1 MYSINARLHGT
12 TPAWN
17 IFCRRLWFHRCLP
30 ELIALLPVAARCG
43 SALDAVILAIL
54 IRLAWVAAQLIH
66 GAGHTLMRALVDH
79 SATVIRWENLL
90 EHRSL
95 GQMARSLLLLAP
107 IGLPGVGSQTAAWL
121 PMGDLEPW
129 KVRLKASGSLLLH
142 LLVIS
147 GVAVAIHGLNSNAPA
162 WPWLNQLLIAVLL
175 SNVCLLLASRSDLE
189 ALNSG
194 EGSFLYCGNF
204 GLIAAKDFS
213 CSDELLSGQ
222 MINIFHRMG
231 RETELRGAQ
240 AGGGLLM
247 TLDRRGDVGFVG
259 HRIVNAKRGDL
270 TPSLEAAFR
279 KRRRRA
285 RQMGC
290 RPHPAAL
297 LACWHYRFGTS
308 GPPAVRET
316 HWQEWTP
323 ARQSRLWRPT
333 DDGRWQSTWQTVN
346 HRITHNGDFE
356 IFEAFGEELDVAGA
370 VGPWL
375 ERALHQ
381 RAPAVVDSARIAGM
395 MDLLICQGDW
405 FAAVRL
411 AFLHTLAVYPE
422 VPSLADLQRW
432 TAHFEGTF
440 VACTAGIACGQSGS
454 GWIRP
459 FTEQLLALLRQDPQL
474 FRQEDAQLRG
484 WIETSVAFF
493 LRNDPFEAMRQF
505 MEGAR
510 GSFGLVVA
518 STTWPDRLVLC
529 SLGQPLT
536 IGIDPHTRM
545 GLYASEPAA
554 VDAVLTG
561 RKGAWRIDLDENAG
575 EIAVLSSGAVRV
587 TSLSLDREV
596 SPEEL
601 CRRRHPYLPARSN
614 QPGGSISP
622 GAAARD
628 PVAADIA
635 AIPALLAAIQDDW
648 SNPGSANRQCA
659 DALAQLLITKAAY
672 LSAKERVLQQSGLDV
687 RLARS
692 SHVDLLITGVE
703 NSLWLGER
711 FATDLSLL
719 MPRLH
724 IRTLSANAVM
734 QALQHDFDS
743 LALARQSVVIV
754 LSHSCRTFASR
765 QVMEAC
771 DLMVRKEVIRD
782 FFILTGEP
790 NALQGSSLLRTQQP
804 GEPFSR
810 RLFTTGAG
818 RRRAEPATA
827 SVAAMHHTL
836 TQLLFTLSRHLLQ
849 SCEGGERK
857 PLGMALSRDELTL
870 LDNLETN
877 LFLQECSEIVG
888 SDGRGQRRETGTSRR
903 LEREGRR
910 WAQHVLETPLAWAIH
925 ALYILISVA
934 FALPIAQTLTRL
946 VAGQSAWM
954 AAALVA
960 DVGIYIF
967 GPWLW
972 TLLLRQAQGRP
983 LLARTGR
990 RSLVIGEVPWIHRLL
1005 TNYISKLFSLSYGLT
1020 SLDVQGADVG
1030 DHLLH
1035 THAHRVVRG
1044 TLLYLGFPDGRGST
1058 LQRAEADAALLAAR
1072 QADGIRHWGTGPEI
1086 VAIGKEP
1093 SLSRGPFARALAL
1106 PDHTSKGS
1114 ADGRSFASSHLIERL
1129 RDSRFAG
1136 FHRLLG
1142 SYVFFWAMARHVG
1155 RLPVLRFK
1163 WWRSQSRTRVMT
1175 TACPVSAA
1183 RLDLSESRE
1192 VAALS
1197 LEAVACREQS

>member
-1 MYSINARLHGT
+1 MHSVT
-12 TPAWN
+12 S
-17 IFCRRLWFHRCLP
+17 RRRIGFQCCLP
-30 ELIALLPVAARCG
+30 ELIALLPVATSGG
-43 SALDAVILAIL
+43 SLLNAVILAIL
-54 IRLAWVAAQLIH
+54 IRQAWVAAQIIH
-66 GAGHTLMRALVDH
+66 GAGHTLMRALVDQC
-79 SATVIRWENLL
+79 AAVIRLDNVL
-90 EHRSL
+90 EHRSVA
-95 GQMARSLLLLAP
+95 QMVQSLLPLAP
-107 IGLPGVGSQTAAWL
+107 IGLPGVGSQPPAWL
-121 PMGDLEPW
+121 PMGDPEPW

-142 LLVIS
+142 LLVVS
-147 GVAVAIHGLNSNAPA
+147 GVGVAIHGLNSNGPSG
-162 WPWLNQLLIAVLL
+162 PCLNQLLVAVLL
-175 SNVCLLLASRSDLE
+175 SNVCLILASRSDLQ
-189 ALNSG
+189 AVLSG
-194 EGSFLYCGNF
+194 EGSVLHCGNF
-204 GLIAAKDFS
+204 GLIAAEDLS
-213 CSDELLSGQ
+213 GSDELLSSQ
-222 MINIFHRMG
+222 MITIFHRMG

-240 AGGGLLM
+240 AGGGLVI
-247 TLDRRGDVGFVG
+247 TLDRRGDAGFVG

-285 RQMGC
+285 RQKGY

-297 LACWHYRFGTS
+297 VACWHYRFGTS

-323 ARQSRLWRPT
+323 ARQTRLWRLA
-333 DDGRWQSTWQTVN
+333 DDGRWLSIWQAVH

-356 IFEAFGEELDVAGA
+356 TFEAFGDDLEVASTL
-370 VGPWL
+370 GPWL
-375 ERALHQ
+375 ERALQ
-381 RAPAVVDSARIAGM
+381 LTAPALVDSARIAGM

-405 FAAVRL
+405 FAAVRW
-411 AFLHTLAVYPE
+411 AFLNTLAVYPQ
-422 VPSLADLQRW
+422 VPSLEALQRW
-432 TAHFEGTF
+432 TSHFESAF
-440 VACTAGIACGQSGS
+440 EACVGQIECGQTGS
-454 GWIRP
+454 GWIQP
-459 FTEQLLALLRQDPQL
+459 FTEQLLVQLKRDPLLGSKQDD
-474 FRQEDAQLRG
+474 ELRS
-484 WIETSVAFF
+484 WIETSIAFF

-505 MEGAR
+505 MDGAR

-536 IGIDPHTRM
+536 IGIDPGTRM
-545 GLYASEPAA
+545 GLYASEPSA

-561 RKGAWRIDLDENAG
+561 QKGAWRIDLDENAG
-575 EIAVLSSGAVRV
+575 EIAVLSSGDVRV

-596 SPEEL
+596 SPEEI
-601 CRRRHPYLPARSN
+601 CRRRHPYPPALSLQN
-614 QPGGSISP
+614 GASISP
-622 GAAARD
+622 GSDSRD
-628 PVAADIA
+628 PVGADIA
-635 AIPALLAAIQDDW
+635 DIPALLAAIQDDW
-648 SNPGSANRQCA
+648 SNPGSANRQSA
-659 DALAQLLITKAAY
+659 ETLAQLLLAKAAY
-672 LSAKERVLQQSGLDV
+672 LSAKERVLQQNGLDV
-687 RLARS
+687 SLARS

-771 DLMVRKEVIRD
+771 DLMVRKAVIRD

-790 NALQGSSLLRTQQP
+790 NALQGSPLLQTRQP
-804 GEPFSR
+804 GESFSR

-827 SVAAMHHTL
+827 TVAAMHHTL

-849 SCEGGERK
+849 SCPDGDRK

-877 LFLQECSEIVG
+877 LFLQDCSEIVG
-888 SDGRGQRRETGTSRR
+888 ADGRGQRRETPTSRR

-934 FALPIAQTLTRL
+934 FALPLAQTLTRVL
-946 VAGQSAWM
+946 AGESAWM
-954 AAALVA
+954 GTGLSGSLLRATALAA
-960 DVGIYIF
+960 DVGLYIF

-990 RSLVIGEVPWIHRLL
+990 RSLVIGEAPWIHPLL
-1005 TNYISKLFSLSYGLT
+1005 TNYLSKLFSLSYGLT

-1035 THAHRVVRG
+1035 THAHRLVRG
-1044 TLLYLGFPDGRGST
+1044 TLLYLGFPDGRCST
-1058 LQRAEADAALLAAR
+1058 LQRAEADAALLTAR

-1086 VAIGKEP
+1086 VAIGREP
-1093 SLSRGPFARALAL
+1093 SLSRGPFARVLTL
-1106 PDHTSKGS
+1106 PDHTSQGC
-1114 ADGRSFASSHLIERL
+1114 AVGGTDPSSHLIERL

-1142 SYVFFWAMARHVG
+1142 SYVFFWAMARDVA

-1183 RLDLSESRE
+1183 RLDLAESKE
-1192 VAALS
+1192 IAALS

>member
-1 MYSINARLHGT
+1 MHSAT
-12 TPAWN
+12 S
-17 IFCRRLWFHRCLP
+17 RRRMWFQCCLP
-30 ELIALLPVAARCG
+30 ELIALLPVATSGGCL
-43 SALDAVILAIL
+43 LDAVILAIL
-54 IRLAWVAAQLIH
+54 IRQAWVAAQIIH
-66 GAGHTLMRALVDH
+66 GAGHTLMCALVDQC
-79 SATVIRWENLL
+79 AAVIRLENFL

-95 GQMARSLLLLAP
+95 AQMAQSLLPVAP
-107 IGLPGVGSQTAAWL
+107 IGLPGVGSQPPAWL
-121 PMGDLEPW
+121 PMGDPDPW
-129 KVRLKASGSLLLH
+129 KVRLKASGGLLFH

-147 GVAVAIHGLNSNAPA
+147 GAGVAIQGLSSHAAA
-162 WPWLNQLLIAVLL
+162 WPWMNQLLVAVLL
-175 SNVCLLLASRSDLE
+175 SNLSLALASRSDLQ
-189 ALNSG
+189 ALLSG
-194 EGSFLYCGNF
+194 KASVLHCGNF
-204 GLIAAKDFS
+204 GLIAAEDPS
-213 CSDELLSGQ
+213 GSDELLSSQ
-222 MINIFHRMG
+222 MINIVHRMG

-240 AGGGLLM
+240 AGGGLVM
-247 TLDRRGDVGFVG
+247 TVDRRGDAGFVG

-285 RQMGC
+285 RRMGC

-323 ARQSRLWRPT
+323 ARQSRLWRLA
-333 DDGRWQSTWQTVN
+333 DDGRWQSIWQTVH

-356 IFEAFGEELDVAGA
+356 TFEAFGEDLDVASA
-370 VGPWL
+370 LGPWL
-375 ERALHQ
+375 ERALQQ

-405 FAAVRL
+405 FAAVRW
-411 AFLHTLAVYPE
+411 AFLNILAVYPE
-422 VPSLADLQRW
+422 VPSLADVQRW
-432 TAHFEGTF
+432 TTLFESAF
-440 VACTAGIACGQSGS
+440 VACVGQIEGGQTGS
-454 GWIRP
+454 GWIQP
-459 FTEQLLALLRQDPQL
+459 FTEQLLVQLKRDPLLGSKQDD
-474 FRQEDAQLRG
+474 ELRS
-484 WIETSVAFF
+484 WIETSIAFF

-505 MEGAR
+505 MDGAR

-518 STTWPDRLVLC
+518 STTWPDRLVLS

-536 IGIDPHTRM
+536 IGIDPGTRL
-545 GLYASEPAA
+545 GLYASEPEA

-561 RKGAWRIDLDENAG
+561 QKGAWRIDLDENAG
-575 EIAVLSSGAVRV
+575 EIAVLSSGDVRV

-596 SPEEL
+596 SPEEI
-601 CRRRHPYLPARSN
+601 CRRRHPYPPALSLQN
-614 QPGGSISP
+614 GASIPS
-622 GAAARD
+622 GAASRD
-628 PVAADIA
+628 SVGADIA
-635 AIPALLAAIQDDW
+635 DIPALLAAIQDDW
-648 SNPGSANRQCA
+648 SNPGSANRQSA
-659 DALAQLLITKAAY
+659 DALAQLLLAKAAY
-672 LSAKERVLQQSGLDV
+672 LSAKEKVLLQNGLDV
-687 RLARS
+687 SLARS
-692 SHVDLLITGVE
+692 SQVDLLITGVE

-724 IRTLSANAVM
+724 IRVLSANVVM
-734 QALQHDFDS
+734 QALQHDIDS

-771 DLMVRKEVIRD
+771 DLMVRKAVIRD
-782 FFILTGEP
+782 VFILTGEP
-790 NALQGSSLLRTQQP
+790 NALQGSPLLQTRQP
-804 GEPFSR
+804 GESFSR

-849 SCEGGERK
+849 SCADGEPN

-877 LFLQECSEIVG
+877 RFLQECSEIVG
-888 SDGRGQRRETGTSRR
+888 ADGRGQRRETTTSRR

-910 WAQHVLETPLAWAIH
+910 WAQHVLETPLAWVIH
-925 ALYILISVA
+925 ALYIAISVA
-934 FALPIAQTLTRL
+934 FALPLAQTLTRVL
-946 VAGQSAWM
+946 AGESAWM
-954 AAALVA
+954 GTGLSGSLLRATALAA
-960 DVGIYIF
+960 DVGLYIF

-990 RSLVIGEVPWIHRLL
+990 RSLVIGEAPWIHPLL

-1035 THAHRVVRG
+1035 THAHRLVRG
-1044 TLLYLGFPDGRGST
+1044 TLLYLGVPDGRSST
-1058 LQRAEADAALLAAR
+1058 HQRAEADAALLTAR

-1086 VAIGKEP
+1086 VAIGREP
-1093 SLSRGPFARALAL
+1093 SLSRGPFARVLNL
-1106 PDHTSKGS
+1106 PDHISKGR
-1114 ADGRSFASSHLIERL
+1114 ADGRTLTSSPLVERL
-1129 RDSRFAG
+1129 RDSRFG
-1136 FHRLLG
+1136 SFHRLLG
-1142 SYVFFWAMARHVG
+1142 SYVFFWAMARDVG

-1183 RLDLSESRE
+1183 RLDLSESKE
-1192 VAALS
+1192 IAALS

>member
-1 MYSINARLHGT
+1 MQ
-12 TPAWN
+12 
-17 IFCRRLWFHRCLP
+17 
-30 ELIALLPVAARCG
+30 
-43 SALDAVILAIL
+43 DAVILAIL
-54 IRLAWVAAQLIH
+54 IRLAWVTAQIIH
-66 GAGHTLMRALVDH
+66 GTGHTLMRALVDH
-79 SATVIRWENLL
+79 SIAVIRWENLL

-95 GQMARSLLLLAP
+95 RQMAQSLLPLAP
-107 IGLPGVGSQTAAWL
+107 IGLPGVGSQPPAWL
-121 PMGDLEPW
+121 PMGDSEPW

-147 GVAVAIHGLNSNAPA
+147 GVGVVILHGLNSHAPA
-162 WPWLNQLLIAVLL
+162 WPWMKQLLFAVLL
-175 SNVCLLLASRSDLE
+175 SHVCLVLASRSDLQ
-189 ALNSG
+189 ALVSG
-194 EGSFLYCGNF
+194 EGAFLHCGNF
-204 GLIAAKDFS
+204 GLIAAEDLS
-213 CSDELLSGQ
+213 GSDELLSGS
-222 MINIFHRMG
+222 MINIVHRMG

-240 AGGGLLM
+240 AGGGLVM
-247 TLDRRGDVGFVG
+247 TVDRRGDVGFVG

-270 TPSLEAAFR
+270 TPALEAAFS
-279 KRRRRA
+279 KQRRRA
-285 RQMGC
+285 YQMGC

-323 ARQSRLWRPT
+323 ARQSRLWRLA
-333 DDGRWQSTWQTVN
+333 DDGCWQSTWQTVH

-356 IFEAFGEELDVAGA
+356 TFEAFGEHLDVASA
-370 VGPWL
+370 LGPWL
-375 ERALHQ
+375 ERALQQ

-395 MDLLICQGDW
+395 MDLLICRGDW
-405 FAAVRL
+405 FAAVRW
-411 AFLHTLAVYPE
+411 AFLNTLAVYPE
-422 VPSLADLQRW
+422 VPSLADVQRW
-432 TAHFEGTF
+432 TTLFESTF
-440 VACTAGIACGQSGS
+440 VACATKSS
-454 GWIRP
+454 WIQP
-459 FTEQLLALLRQDPQL
+459 FTEQLLVLLKQDPRL
-474 FRQEDAQLRG
+474 FSQKDAQLRG
-484 WIETSVAFF
+484 WIETSIVFF

-505 MEGAR
+505 MDGAR

-518 STTWPDRLVLC
+518 STTWPDRLVLS

-554 VDAVLTG
+554 VDAVLSG
-561 RKGAWRIDLDENAG
+561 QKGAWRIDLDENAG
-575 EIAVLSSGAVRV
+575 EIAVLSSGDVRV

-596 SPEEL
+596 SPEEV
-601 CRRRHPYLPARSN
+601 CRRRHPYLPGLPKQNR
-614 QPGGSISP
+614 GSISP
-622 GAAARD
+622 GAASRD

-635 AIPALLAAIQDDW
+635 DIPALLAAIQDDW
-648 SNPGSANRQCA
+648 SNPGSPNRQSA
-659 DALAQLLITKAAY
+659 EALAQLLIAKAAY
-672 LSAKERVLQQSGLDV
+672 LAAKEKVLQQSGLDV
-687 RLARS
+687 SLARS

-711 FATDLSLL
+711 FATDLALL
-719 MPRLH
+719 MPLLH
-724 IRTLSANAVM
+724 IRVLSANAVM
-734 QALQHDFDS
+734 EALQHDVES

-765 QVMEAC
+765 QVMDAC
-771 DLMVRKEVIRD
+771 DLMVRRAVIRD
-782 FFILTGEP
+782 VFIVSGEP
-790 NALQGSSLLRTQQP
+790 NALQGSPLLQSQQP
-804 GEPFSR
+804 GESFSR

-849 SCEGGERK
+849 SCPDGERK

-877 LFLQECSEIVG
+877 RFLQECSEIVG
-888 SDGRGQRRETGTSRR
+888 ADARGLRRETTTSRR

-925 ALYILISVA
+925 AIYILISVA
-934 FALPIAQTLTRL
+934 FALPLAQTLTRL

-954 AAALVA
+954 GVGLSGNLLRAAALAA
-960 DVGIYIF
+960 DVGLYIF

-990 RSLVIGEVPWIHRLL
+990 RSLVIGEAPWIHPLL

-1035 THAHRVVRG
+1035 THAHRLVRG
-1044 TLLYLGFPDGRGST
+1044 SLLYLGFPDGRTST
-1058 LQRAEADAALLAAR
+1058 LQRAKADAALLTAR
-1072 QADGIRHWGTGPEI
+1072 QADGIRHRGTGPEI
-1086 VAIGKEP
+1086 VAIGREP
-1093 SLSRGPFARALAL
+1093 TLSRGPFARVLTL
-1106 PDHTSKGS
+1106 PDHTFQCS
-1114 ADGRSFASSHLIERL
+1114 ADGQTGSGSHLVERL
-1129 RDSRFAG
+1129 RDSRFG
-1136 FHRLLG
+1136 SFHRLLG
-1142 SYVFFWAMARHVG
+1142 SYVFFWAMAREVG
-1155 RLPVLRFK
+1155 QLPVLRFK

-1183 RLDLSESRE
+1183 RLDLAESKE
-1192 VAALS
+1192 IEALS

>member
-1 MYSINARLHGT
+1 MTLAIS
-12 TPAWN
+12 
-17 IFCRRLWFHRCLP
+17 RRRIWFHRCLP
-30 ELIALLPVAARCG
+30 ELIAFPP
-43 SALDAVILAIL
+43 ALNGGGAMLDVVILAIL
-54 IRLAWVAAQLIH
+54 IRLAWVTAQIIH
-66 GAGHTLMRALVDH
+66 GTGHTLMRALVDH
-79 SATVIRWENLL
+79 SIAVIRWENLL
-90 EHRSL
+90 EHRS
-95 GQMARSLLLLAP
+95 GSQMAQSLLPLAP
-107 IGLPGVGSQTAAWL
+107 IGFPGMGSQPPAWL
-121 PMGDLEPW
+121 PMGDSEPW

-142 LLVIS
+142 LLVICAA
-147 GVAVAIHGLNSNAPA
+147 GVAIFHGLNSHAPV
-162 WPWLNQLLIAVLL
+162 WPWGNQLLMAILL
-175 SNVCLLLASRSDLE
+175 SHVCLALASRSDLQ
-189 ALNSG
+189 ALTSG
-194 EGSFLYCGNF
+194 EGAFLHCGNF
-204 GLIAAKDFS
+204 GLIAAEDLS
-213 CSDELLSGQ
+213 GSDELLSGQ
-222 MINIFHRMG
+222 MINIVHRMG

-240 AGGGLLM
+240 AGGGLVM
-247 TLDRRGDVGFVG
+247 TVDHRGDVGFVG

-270 TPSLEAAFR
+270 TPALEAAFS
-279 KRRRRA
+279 KQRRRA
-285 RQMGC
+285 RHMGC

-323 ARQSRLWRPT
+323 ARKSRLWRLA
-333 DDGRWQSTWQTVN
+333 DDGCWQSTWQTVH

-356 IFEAFGEELDVAGA
+356 TFEAFGEDLDVASALGS
-370 VGPWL
+370 WL
-375 ERALHQ
+375 ERALQQ

-405 FAAVRL
+405 FASVRW
-411 AFLHTLAVYPE
+411 AFLNTLAVYPE
-422 VPSLADLQRW
+422 VPSLADVQRW
-432 TAHFEGTF
+432 TTLFESTF
-440 VACTAGIACGQSGS
+440 VECHESS
-454 GWIRP
+454 WIQP
-459 FTEQLLALLRQDPQL
+459 FTEQLLVLLKQDPLL
-474 FRQEDAQLRG
+474 FSQKDAQLRD
-484 WIETSVAFF
+484 WIETSIAFF

-505 MEGAR
+505 MDGAR

-518 STTWPDRLVLC
+518 STTWPDRLVLS

-561 RKGAWRIDLDENAG
+561 QKGAWRIDLDENAG
-575 EIAVLSSGAVRV
+575 EIAVLSSGNVRV

-596 SPEEL
+596 SPEEV
-601 CRRRHPYLPARSN
+601 CRRRHSYLSGLPRQN
-614 QPGGSISP
+614 GGSISP
-622 GAAARD
+622 GAASRD

-635 AIPALLAAIQDDW
+635 DIPALLAAIQDDW
-648 SNPGSANRQCA
+648 SNPGSPNRQSA
-659 DALAQLLITKAAY
+659 DALAQLLIAKAAY
-672 LSAKERVLQQSGLDV
+672 LSAKERVLQQSGLDES
-687 RLARS
+687 LARS

-711 FATDLSLL
+711 FAIDLSLL

-724 IRTLSANAVM
+724 IRALSANAVM
-734 QALQHDFDS
+734 EALQHDFES
-743 LALARQSVVIV
+743 LSLARQSVVIV

-771 DLMVRKEVIRD
+771 DLMVRKAVIRD
-782 FFILTGEP
+782 VFILTGEP
-790 NALQGSSLLRTQQP
+790 NALQGSPLLQSQQP
-804 GEPFSR
+804 GESFSR

-849 SCEGGERK
+849 SCADGERK

-870 LDNLETN
+870 LDNPETN
-877 LFLQECSEIVG
+877 RFLQECSEIVG
-888 SDGRGQRRETGTSRR
+888 ADGRGQRRETTTSRR

-925 ALYILISVA
+925 AIYILISVA
-934 FALPIAQTLTRL
+934 FALPLAQTLTKVL
-946 VAGQSAWM
+946 AGETAWLGTDLSGNLLR
-954 AAALVA
+954 AAALAA
-960 DVGIYIF
+960 DVGLYVF

-990 RSLVIGEVPWIHRLL
+990 RSLVIGEAPWIHPLL
-1005 TNYISKLFSLSYGLT
+1005 TNYISKLLSLSYGLT

-1035 THAHRVVRG
+1035 THAHRLVRG
-1044 TLLYLGFPDGRGST
+1044 SLLYLGFPDGRSST
-1058 LQRAEADAALLAAR
+1058 LQRAKADAALLTAR

-1086 VAIGKEP
+1086 VAIGREP
-1093 SLSRGPFARALAL
+1093 TLNRGPFARVLAL
-1106 PDHTSKGS
+1106 PDHTIKGS
-1114 ADGRSFASSHLIERL
+1114 VDDQPDGRTHLVEQL
-1129 RDSRFAG
+1129 RDSRFG
-1136 FHRLLG
+1136 SFHRMLG
-1142 SYVFFWAMARHVG
+1142 SYVFFWAMARDVG

-1183 RLDLSESRE
+1183 RLDLFESRE
-1192 VAALS
+1192 ITALS